1 MGGGVEDAEEIKRHP
16 FFKNLNFEL
25 LEKKEIEPPFKP
37 KTKGEDD
44 YKNIDQV
51 LFIDFLHFRCFY
63 EKQCRIH
70 PLFQSL
76 T

>member
-51 LFIDFLHFRCFY
+51 LF
-63 EKQCRIH
+63 K
-70 PLFQSL
+70 
-76 T
+76 